1 MNIGWSNNLMSQVS
15 LGQRW
20 QRAPDIALV
29 LEVNG
34 EVHEVKPATRLQQRV
49 SLSLFI
55 ASKGQV
61 RKNRSSIFP
70 LEKNPRQVAWK
81 SWNMGWCYPQHPSSW
96 HLSIKTI
103 QPWEYTQGENLR
115 FWDPRLARKLQ
126 AQLLDQH
133 LSGVPGAS
141 DNWQFYA
148 PCKIFFLDIWW
159 YIL

>member
-1 MNIGWSNNLMSQVS
+1 MSQVS

-70 LEKNPRQVAWK
+70 LEKSQA
-81 SWNMGWCYPQHPSSW
+81 SSMKVMK
-96 HLSIKTI
+96 HGMMLPPASIFMAFVHQTI
-103 QPWEYTQGENLR
+103 QPWEYTQDENLR

-141 DNWQFYA
+141 DNWQFTHRA
-148 PCKIFFLDIWW
+148 RCFF
-159 YIL
+159 